1 MAKHAKAVIC
11 PASENF
17 YVVCGA
23 RVFLLSFGY
32 LWELGKEGIP
42 IVHAGQ
48 GIQRV
53 RADDK
58 GDILVEQADGV
69 FYLERVDD
77 KGALVKGKK
86 EKAVRKRAPELYGDM
101 VYALDDKRHPVSTH
115 SVKYPDGRLAFEVA
129 GRYLQFL
136 GHCGGDFVFRRHS
149 PREIFAVDA
158 SGREEVLYPLDES
171 AYTEWIDGRI
181 LVSTQLP
188 DSRARCDVYDVKA
201 KAVIQSVEI
210 DADSEGFYDL
220 TEIDGAWAFVWGGGL
235 YLLDADGMKPAFS
248 GQKVDC
254 YLAAKEGV
262 YAAFAREPVLHLHDN
277 LLAQQSFA
285 SLRIPLKG
293 FWLSSPGKYL
303 DGVVCS
309 VYPAGRLTGLGYI
322 FLSPHALVGDATE
335 VVCEEPSF
343 TTEKRYGGD
352 GASFTCVVQFAD
364 KVPFDTLVRH
374 ALAAVD
380 EVFAYYSEKNAETLS
395 FNGTAEVEAD
405 GEGLSRQHKSALAQV
420 CDRMAERYFFRR
432 SPVTDE
438 AYNVRLV
445 WRGAMDEING

>member
-42 IVHAGQ
+42 IVHAGE
-48 GIQRV
+48 GIKRV
-53 RADDK
+53 RVDGK

-69 FYLERVDD
+69 FYMERFDD
-77 KGALVKGKK
+77 KGGLVKGKK
-86 EKAVRKRAPELYGDM
+86 EKAAPKRAPEVYGDW
-101 VYALDDKRHPVSTH
+101 VYSLDDKRYPVSTH
-115 SVKYPDGRLAFEVA
+115 TVKHADGRLVFEVA
-129 GRYLQFL
+129 GRYLEFL
-136 GHCGGDFVFRRHS
+136 GHYGGDFVFRRHS
-149 PREIFAVDA
+149 PSEIFAVDA

-171 AYTEWIDGRI
+171 AYTQWTDGRI

-188 DSRARCDVYDVKA
+188 GSRARCDVYDVKA
-201 KAVIQSVEI
+201 RAVIQSVEI
-210 DADSEGFYDL
+210 EADSEGFYEL
-220 TEIDGAWAFVWGGGL
+220 AKIGGAWAFVWAGRL

-254 YLAAKEGV
+254 YLAAQEGV

-277 LLAQQSFA
+277 LLAQQPSA
-285 SLRIPLKG
+285 SLRIPLQG
-293 FWLSSPGKYL
+293 FWLMSLGKYQE
-303 DGVVCS
+303 GVVCS
-309 VYPAGRLTGLGYI
+309 LYPAGRLSGLGYI
-322 FLSPHALVGDATE
+322 FLSPHALAGEVTE
-335 VVCEEPSF
+335 VACEEPSF
-343 TTEKRYGGD
+343 TTEKRYGDGGD
-352 GASFTCVVQFAD
+352 GGSFTCVVQFAD

-380 EVFAYYSEKNAETLS
+380 EVFAHYSEKNAETLS
-395 FNGTAEVEAD
+395 FSGTAEVEMD
-405 GEGLSRQHKSALAQV
+405 GAGLSRQQQSALAQA

-445 WRGAMDEING
+445 WRGAMNE